1 MPAPGFEAY
10 GEPTN
15 FHGKSTAS
23 KQSSCIPSEEEPAK
37 AQQHGYQGPYID
49 LGDLDWRTIN
59 GPFVSVW
66 LHNVPWGGE
75 DTMAAPDAKVKSL
88 GH

>member
-1 MPAPGFEAY
+1 MPVPGFEAY

-15 FHGKSTAS
+15 FHGKSTGEQNS
-23 KQSSCIPSEEEPAK
+23 HIPSEEDPAK

-49 LGDLDWRTIN
+49 LEDLDWRTIN

-88 GH
+88 DH